1 MSENLQQ
8 ASLVNRPVGQ
18 IAADIPGAALV
29 FRDHKIDFCC
39 AGKKTLAD
47 VASRHGLDAE
57 ALAAEI
63 AAHPVADADA
73 ASSRATD
80 ALIDHIIERYHREHL
95 RELPVLIEYAS
106 KVETKHAGRP
116 GAPSGLADVLSR
128 LLAEMRVHQQ
138 REEVILFPMMK
149 QGGGMMVAAAIGQ
162 MRAEHEDHG
171 AALER
176 IDALTQ
182 NRQPPS
188 NACATW
194 RALYTGLTKF
204 HDDVISH
211 VHLENN
217 VLFPRFEADDPHLV
231 D

>member
-1 MSENLQQ
+1 MSENFQQ
-8 ASLVNRPVGQ
+8 ASLVDRPVGQ
-18 IAADIPGAALV
+18 IATDIPGAALV

-39 AGKKTLAD
+39 ADRKTLAD
-47 VASRHGLDAE
+47 VASSRGLDAD
-57 ALAAEI
+57 AIAAEI
-63 AAHPVADADA
+63 AAQPLAEDDV

-116 GAPSGLADVLSR
+116 GVPSGLADLLSR

-149 QGGGMMVAAAIGQ
+149 QGGGMMVTAAITQ

-176 IDALTQ
+176 IDSLTQ

-194 RALYTGLTKF
+194 RALYTSLSKLR
-204 HDDVISH
+204 DDVIAH

-217 VLFPRFEADDPHLV
+217 VLFPRFEGGSVGAPG
-231 D
+231 